1 MSDISETALLL
12 FTQGRKTKSTPSGW
26 IAGNAPCC
34 HNRGE
39 TRDTKSRG
47 GLLMTTTGG
56 FNYHCFNCNFKAGWA
71 PGHLLSKNTKNLFR
85 WLGMPDEEIDKLY
98 FYTIKN
104 KSDQIKEDKVL
115 NFNLNETTLP
125 ENTKSI
131 EQWSKENCQDP
142 QLLEIIKYII
152 DERKLNWDWYPW
164 HWSIE
169 NGYRD
174 RVIIPFYHDNKIVG
188 WTGRKITEGK
198 PKYLTHAQPGY
209 VFNID
214 KQIYSRDYVIVVEGQ
229 FDAIAIDGVAIMH
242 NEPNEVQCIRINRLG
257 KQVIVV
263 PDRDKAGITMI
274 NAALNNNW
282 TVSMPPWE
290 DDIKDV
296 ADAVKR
302 YGRLYT
308 LTSILTHKET
318 NELKIQLMKKKLE
331 NIHAK
336 I

>member
-1 MSDISETALLL
+1 MSDIPETALLL

-56 FNYHCFNCNFKAGWA
+56 FNYHCFNCNFKAGWS

-131 EQWSKENCQDP
+131 EEWSKENCQDP
-142 QLLEIIKYII
+142 QLLEIIKYIV

-164 HWSIE
+164 HWCRC
-169 NGYRD
+169 G
-174 RVIIPFYHDNKIVG
+174 
-188 WTGRKITEGK
+188 
-198 PKYLTHAQPGY
+198 
-209 VFNID
+209 
-214 KQIYSRDYVIVVEGQ
+214 
-229 FDAIAIDGVAIMH
+229 
-242 NEPNEVQCIRINRLG
+242 
-257 KQVIVV
+257 
-263 PDRDKAGITMI
+263 
-274 NAALNNNW
+274 
-282 TVSMPPWE
+282 
-290 DDIKDV
+290 
-296 ADAVKR
+296 
-302 YGRLYT
+302 
-308 LTSILTHKET
+308 
-318 NELKIQLMKKKLE
+318 
-331 NIHAK
+331 
-336 I
+336 